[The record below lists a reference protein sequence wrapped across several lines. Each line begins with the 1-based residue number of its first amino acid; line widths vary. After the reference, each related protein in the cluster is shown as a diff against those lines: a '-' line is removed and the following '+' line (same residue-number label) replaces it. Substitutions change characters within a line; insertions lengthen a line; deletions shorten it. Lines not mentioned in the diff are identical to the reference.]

1 MLKDRRDAGK
11 KLADKLKSY
20 RGKNAIVLALPRGG
34 VVVGAEISKI
44 LSLPLDIIV
53 TRKISHPSNPEYAIG
68 AVNEEG
74 LTVLNEFEISS
85 IDKNY
90 LQSEIENQKEEAK
103 RRVKHYRK
111 DKVFPDLR
119 GKLAILVDDGIATGF
134 TMRLAIKAAKKQRPE
149 KIIVATAVA
158 PLDVIEELKREG
170 ADKIVLI
177 ESSHKFL
184 GSVGAYYKEFDQT
197 SDKEV
202 VELLNY

>member
-90 LQSEIENQKEEAK
+90 LQSEIENQIDLTD
-103 RRVKHYRK
+103 RQKHSK
-111 DKVFPDLR
+111 
-119 GKLAILVDDGIATGF
+119 
-134 TMRLAIKAAKKQRPE
+134 
-149 KIIVATAVA
+149 
-158 PLDVIEELKREG
+158 
-170 ADKIVLI
+170 
-177 ESSHKFL
+177 
-184 GSVGAYYKEFDQT
+184 
-197 SDKEV
+197 
-202 VELLNY
+202 

>member
-20 RGKNAIVLALPRGG
+20 IGKNAIVLALPRGG
-34 VVVGAEISKI
+34 VVVGAEISKE
-44 LSLPLDIIV
+44 LSLPLDVIV
-53 TRKISHPSNPEYAIG
+53 TRKIGHPSNPEYAIG